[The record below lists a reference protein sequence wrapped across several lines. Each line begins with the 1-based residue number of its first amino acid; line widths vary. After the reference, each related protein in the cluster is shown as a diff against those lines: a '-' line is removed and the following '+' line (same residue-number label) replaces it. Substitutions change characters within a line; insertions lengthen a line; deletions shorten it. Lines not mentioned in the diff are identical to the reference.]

1 MARISMLLVAAI
13 AALALAAAAEAKE
26 VSAAKVCGASGC
38 VTTDDDD
45 QLRGIP
51 LGGDAPVEPPP
62 TSEFYWIDV
71 TVSDGRQDHHFGFYY
86 VPAARRIGGNG
97 EYPGSLAWFPVY
109 DSPVLDELVK
119 GIEPFAALERW
130 PTAVKSPGEL
140 PVAAQAT
147 DDGRSWL
154 PWVIVAA
161 AIGAIAVVISF
172 VLAIRRR
179 GTAAGARE
187 ATTA

>member
-26 VSAAKVCGASGC
+26 VTAAKVCGASGC

-51 LGGDAPVEPPP
+51 LGGDARVQPPR
-62 TSEFYWIDV
+62 TSEFYWLDV
-71 TVSDGRQDHHFGFYY
+71 TVDDGRRDHHFGFYY

-109 DSPVLDELVK
+109 DSPVLDELVE

-130 PTAVKSPGEL
+130 PNAVKSPGQL
-140 PVAAQAT
+140 PLATEAT

-154 PWVIVAA
+154 PWAIVT
-161 AIGAIAVVISF
+161 GAILAGVILVAVV
-172 VLAIRRR
+172 VAVRRR
-179 GTAAGARE
+179 EARAGAHG

>member
-1 MARISMLLVAAI
+1 MTRIGTLLVVTV
-13 AALALAAAAEAKE
+13 AALVLAAAAEAKE

-38 VTTDDDD
+38 LTTEDED

-62 TSEFYWIDV
+62 TGEFYWIDV
-71 TVSDGRQDHHFGFYY
+71 TVDEGRQDHHFGFYY

-97 EYPGSLAWFPVY
+97 EYPGSLSWFPVY

-119 GIEPFAALERW
+119 GIEPFPALESW
-130 PTAVKSPGEL
+130 PTAVKSPGQL
-140 PVAAQAT
+140 PVATEAT
-147 DDGRSWL
+147 DEGRSWL
-154 PWVIVAA
+154 PWAILAAAIVAA
-161 AIGAIAVVISF
+161 GAVVAVIAA
-172 VLAIRRR
+172 VRRR
-179 GTAAGARE
+179 EPEAGARG